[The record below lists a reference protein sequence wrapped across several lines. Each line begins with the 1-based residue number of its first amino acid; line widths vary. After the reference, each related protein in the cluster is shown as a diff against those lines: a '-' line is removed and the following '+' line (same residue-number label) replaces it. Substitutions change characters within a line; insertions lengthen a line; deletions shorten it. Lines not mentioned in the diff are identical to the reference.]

1 MSTSQ
6 WVDSQLTFKTEDE
19 MQSAV
24 QPLRDGGWL
33 AESNQMF
40 FDEGDSFAGDGIRC
54 ISGLT
59 LTIPSEIYLN
69 IGRAIYDVV
78 EKAESGFFHSNCD
91 DGDLWIECWKDGKWV
106 RANDYEEIAAYIE
119 DEKSKDLII
128 LDEDEFAD
136 KYGVDEDYIW
146 ENRSKVFEE
155 ATLNMINQR

>member
-1 MSTSQ
+1 M
-6 WVDSQLTFKTEDE
+6 
-19 MQSAV
+19 
-24 QPLRDGGWL
+24 
-33 AESNQMF
+33 
-40 FDEGDSFAGDGIRC
+40 
-54 ISGLT
+54 
-59 LTIPSEIYLN
+59 
-69 IGRAIYDVV
+69 
-78 EKAESGFFHSNCD
+78 
-91 DGDLWIECWKDGKWV
+91 